1 MEEVNQ
7 TNVMHTQL
15 CLQIDEVEEAISQ
28 FENTTNVACTDL
40 DFAEFGDKYNTIN
53 SALGSITDNL
63 FTIDTTQKG
72 YESDWDRI
80 EDLKFALD
88 SIYKKKIFEF
98 NKYFYN
104 GIKTVSAL
112 EKDFKNAQFL
122 QLATFSI
129 VMSIIAFIL
138 TNAKI
143 LAAEAIDFRN
153 VLLVNLSYILAVD
166 FLFALVY
173 LFIGHSDDA
182 SHSERKK
189 LKFFLFLI
197 FPIVLIVAIVLISL
211 FM

>member
-1 MEEVNQ
+1 MEEVNR

-112 EKDFKNAQFL
+112 EKNFSFFL
-122 QLATFSI
+122 PECEASSLCPINKYTSAKRKST
-129 VMSIIAFIL
+129 
-138 TNAKI
+138 AKI
-143 LAAEAIDFRN
+143 
-153 VLLVNLSYILAVD
+153 
-166 FLFALVY
+166 
-173 LFIGHSDDA
+173 
-182 SHSERKK
+182 
-189 LKFFLFLI
+189 
-197 FPIVLIVAIVLISL
+197 
-211 FM
+211 